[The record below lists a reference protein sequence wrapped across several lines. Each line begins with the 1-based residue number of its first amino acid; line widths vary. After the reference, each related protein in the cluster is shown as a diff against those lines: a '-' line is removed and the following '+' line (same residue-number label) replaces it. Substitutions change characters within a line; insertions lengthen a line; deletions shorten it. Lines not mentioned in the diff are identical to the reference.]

1 MAKIIAFYVPPN
13 HKSREHWVPPRLRG
27 RVIDFQPRSEYLQR
41 VFEERL
47 RVISTLS
54 RNAG

>member
-13 HKSREHWVPPRLRG
+13 HKSQEHWVPPRLRG
-27 RVIDFQPRSEYLQR
+27 RVIDFQSRSEYLQR
-41 VFEERL
+41 MYEERL
-47 RVISTLS
+47 RVVSTLS